1 MHELINLFPLTI
13 YKNLVGLDL
22 KEREKLIALIL
33 EMEKETLK
41 NIDKKENHS
50 WLGDVN
56 GYENL
61 QLNSQFD
68 RLFNLIMSNIKK
80 YIDSMNV
87 DSDQLDIYV
96 QRSWATISRGIENI
110 PPHKHHQSHIS
121 FAYYLKKNDNDS
133 KISFHN
139 SAAQN
144 EFVPLLFS
152 SKSVAKKNIIKKRD
166 LLSSPIVQ
174 IPTKED
180 DIVIFPS
187 KSRHSTQPGGNNDER
202 ISISADISII
212 VKNSDGLEHLTP
224 PLKNWKKF

>member
-22 KEREKLIALIL
+22 EERNKLIELIL
-33 EMEKETLK
+33 NMEKESLK
-41 NIDKKENHS
+41 NLNKKESHS
-50 WLGDVN
+50 WLGDVS

-61 QLNSQFD
+61 QLNSQFNK
-68 RLFNLIMSNIKK
+68 LFDLIISNIRK
-80 YIDSMNV
+80 YIDSMNI
-87 DSDQLDIYV
+87 DSDQLNIYI

-121 FAYYLKKNDNDS
+121 FAYYLKKNENDS
-133 KISFHN
+133 KISFHD
-139 SAAQN
+139 SVVQN
-144 EFVPLLFS
+144 EFIPLLFS
-152 SKSVAKKNIIKKRD
+152 SRSIAKKNIIKKRD

-174 IPTKED
+174 IPAKED
-180 DIVIFPS
+180 EIIIFPS

-202 ISISADISII
+202 ISISADISLL

-224 PLKNWKKF
+224 PLENWKKF

>member
-22 KEREKLIALIL
+22 NERKKLIDLIL
-33 EMEKETLK
+33 DMEKKSLK
-41 NIDKKENHS
+41 NLDKKEGLS

-68 RLFNLIMSNIKK
+68 KLFNLIIFNIKK
-80 YIDSMNV
+80 YIESLNI
-87 DSDQLDIYV
+87 DSDQLNIYI
-96 QRSWATISRGIENI
+96 QRSWATISRGLENI
-110 PPHKHHQSHIS
+110 PPHKHYQSHIS
-121 FAYYLKKNDNDS
+121 FAYYLKKNENDS

-152 SKSVAKKNIIKKRD
+152 SPSVAKKNFIKKRD

-180 DIVIFPS
+180 EIVIFPS
-187 KSRHSTQPGGNNDER
+187 KSSHSTQAVGNNDER
-202 ISISADISII
+202 ISISADISIV
-212 VKNSDGLEHLTP
+212 VKNSNGLEHLTP
-224 PLKNWKKF
+224 PLKNWVKF

>member
-1 MHELINLFPLTI
+1 MYELINLFPLTI

-22 KEREKLIALIL
+22 EERNKLIELIL
-33 EMEKETLK
+33 NMEKESLK
-41 NIDKKENHS
+41 NLNKKESHS
-50 WLGDVN
+50 WLGDVS

-61 QLNSQFD
+61 QLNSQFNK
-68 RLFNLIMSNIKK
+68 LFDLIISNIRK

-87 DSDQLDIYV
+87 DSNQLNIYI

-121 FAYYLKKNDNDS
+121 FAYYLKKNENDS
-133 KISFHN
+133 KISFHD
-139 SAAQN
+139 SVAQN
-144 EFVPLLFS
+144 EFIPLLFS
-152 SKSVAKKNIIKKRD
+152 SRSIAKKNIIKKRD

-174 IPTKED
+174 IPAKED
-180 DIVIFPS
+180 EIIIFPS

-202 ISISADISII
+202 ISISADISLL

-224 PLKNWKKF
+224 PLENWKKF